1 MHLGIGTG
9 LTEFR
14 QDPRYWPT
22 AGPQSA
28 YAIGDSNVAAYL
40 GQSAILDFITSSYTK
55 ITAAIPSQTIAQQH
69 ATWISLQKTFSGT
82 VRWAVIQVGLNDLD
96 PAEPSAAPALA
107 RLQLLVNEVKYDAGY
122 SNPVLVAKM
131 TPCRAR
137 LISLFGATQGAI
149 AYQKWLDM
157 NDGIAGLGAN
167 AITGVDGRVTAH
179 EALLNDGS
187 GNLDKGYDTGDGIH
201 TTNAARAINAQA
213 WEDALTALGVTI

>member
-1 MHLGIGTG
+1 MHLSIGTS

-22 AGPQSA
+22 GGPYSA

-40 GQSAILDFITSSYTK
+40 GQDAILDFITSAYTK

-69 ATWISLQKTFSGT
+69 ATWLNLQKTVPGT
-82 VRWAVIQVGLNDLD
+82 VMWAVIQVGLNDLD
-96 PAEPSAAPALA
+96 PVEPSAAPALA
-107 RLQLLVNEVKYDAGY
+107 RLQLLVDEVKYDAGY
-122 SNPVLVAKM
+122 SRPVLVAKM

-137 LISLFGATQGAI
+137 LISLFGATQGAV

-179 EALLNDGS
+179 EALLNDGN
-187 GNLDKGYDTGDGIH
+187 GNLDKGYDMGDGIH